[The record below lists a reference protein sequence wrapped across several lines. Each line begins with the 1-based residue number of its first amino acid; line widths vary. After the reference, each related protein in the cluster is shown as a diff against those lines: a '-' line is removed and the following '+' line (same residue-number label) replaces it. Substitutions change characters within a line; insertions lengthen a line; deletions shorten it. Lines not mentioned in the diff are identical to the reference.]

1 VPTRQLSTSQDW
13 PDIPYLDW
21 QETATTLQLWMQIIG
36 KIRLVQTPWTN
47 HSWHVP
53 LYLSARGLS
62 TSPIPHGGRHFELI
76 FDFIDHQ
83 LVIQT
88 SLGETGR
95 VALKPRSVAD
105 FYGAV
110 MGELQTLGLNV
121 RIRTTPCEVADA
133 IPFEQDTLHHH
144 YDPDAACRF
153 WRALLQADRV
163 FKQFRS
169 RFLGKCSPVH
179 FFWGSFD
186 LAVTR
191 FSGRVAP
198 VHPGGIPNLPDW
210 VTREAYS
217 HEVISA
223 GFWPGGGGVNAPAF
237 YCYAYPSPQGFA
249 TSSITPATAS
259 WNATLGEFLLPYQSV
274 QTAPSPDD
282 VLLSFL
288 QSTYEAAAQGL
299 SWERGQLE
307 RQPIRVVVEE
317 APSTA

>member
-1 VPTRQLSTSQDW
+1 MIVSQRSTGKDW

-21 QETATTLQLWMQIIG
+21 EETATTLQLWMQIIG

-47 HSWHVP
+47 HSWHAP
-53 LYLSARGLS
+53 LYLSTRGLT
-62 TSPIPHGGRHFELI
+62 TSPIPHGGRLFELF

-88 SLGETGR
+88 SLGER
-95 VALKPRSVAD
+95 RQVALKPRSVAD
-105 FYGAV
+105 FHGAV
-110 MGELQTLGLNV
+110 MGELHALELDV
-121 RIRTTPCEVADA
+121 AIRTTPCEIVDA
-133 IPFEQDTLHHH
+133 IPFERDTLHHH

-163 FKQFRS
+163 FKEFRS

-191 FSGRVAP
+191 FSGRLAP

-223 GFWPGGGGVNAPAF
+223 GFWPGGGGVEAPSF
-237 YCYAYPSPQGFA
+237 YSYAYPTPTGFA
-249 TSSITPATAS
+249 QSAITPTEAS
-259 WNATLGEFLLPYQSV
+259 WNAALGEFLLPYEAV
-274 QTAPSPDD
+274 RTASSPDD
-282 VLLSFL
+282 KLLSFL
-288 QSTYEAAAQGL
+288 QCTYAAAAQGL
-299 SWERGQLE
+299 NWDRDRLE
-307 RQPIRVVVEE
+307 RQPIS
-317 APSTA
+317 ASMDGS

>member
-1 VPTRQLSTSQDW
+1 MPTRQLSTSQDW

-47 HSWHVP
+47 HSWHAP
-53 LYLSARGLS
+53 LYLSTRGLT
-62 TSPIPHGGRHFELI
+62 TSPIHHGGRLFELI
-76 FDFIDHQ
+76 FDFIDHK

-88 SLGETGR
+88 SLGETRR
-95 VALKPRSVAD
+95 VTLEPRSVAE
-105 FYGAV
+105 FYGTV
-110 MGELQTLGLNV
+110 MAELHALGLDV
-121 RIRTTPCEVADA
+121 QIRTTPCEIADA
-133 IPFEQDTLHHH
+133 IPFEQDTLHYH

-163 FKQFRS
+163 FKDFRS
-169 RFLGKCSPVH
+169 RFMGKCSPVH

-191 FSGRVAP
+191 FSGQLAP

-223 GFWPGGGGVNAPAF
+223 GFWPGGGGVQEPSF
-237 YCYAYPSPQGFA
+237 YAYAYPTPPGFA
-249 TSSITPATAS
+249 ESTINPAEAS
-259 WNATLGEFLLPYQSV
+259 WKASLGELLLPYDAV
-274 QTAPSPDD
+274 RAAPSPDE

-299 SWERGQLE
+299 NWDRKQLE
-307 RQPIRVVVEE
+307 RYPTTVVVDG

>member
-1 VPTRQLSTSQDW
+1 
-13 PDIPYLDW
+13 
-21 QETATTLQLWMQIIG
+21 MQIIG

-47 HSWHVP
+47 HSWHGP
-53 LYLSARGLS
+53 LCLSARGLS
-62 TSPIPHGGRHFELI
+62 TSPIPHGGRHFEMI

-88 SLGETGR
+88 SLGEMGR

-110 MGELQTLGLNV
+110 MGELQALGLDV

-191 FSGRVAP
+191 FSGRIAP

-223 GFWPGGGGVNAPAF
+223 GFWPGGDRKD
-237 YCYAYPSPQGFA
+237 SP
-249 TSSITPATAS
+249 P
-259 WNATLGEFLLPYQSV
+259 
-274 QTAPSPDD
+274 APSH
-282 VLLSFL
+282 
-288 QSTYEAAAQGL
+288 
-299 SWERGQLE
+299 R
-307 RQPIRVVVEE
+307 RQPAGTPRWASSCSPMNPFKRPHHPMTCCSAFCR
-317 APSTA
+317 APTRLQHRACPGSGDNWSGNRSGSLWRKRHRQPDGFIMQLSRWNLGDQSLR

>member
-1 VPTRQLSTSQDW
+1 MIISQRSTGKDW
-13 PDIPYLDW
+13 PEIPYLDW
-21 QETATTLQLWMQIIG
+21 EETATTLQLWMQIIG

-47 HSWHVP
+47 HSWHAP
-53 LYLSARGLS
+53 LYLSTRGLT
-62 TSPIPHGGRHFELI
+62 TSPIPHGGRLFELT

-88 SLGETGR
+88 SLGER
-95 VALKPRSVAD
+95 RQVALQPRSVAE

-110 MGELQTLGLNV
+110 MAELHALGLDV
-121 RIRTTPCEVADA
+121 QIRTTPCEITDA

-163 FKQFRS
+163 FKDFRS

-191 FSGRVAP
+191 FSGQVAP
-198 VHPGGIPNLPDW
+198 VHPGGIPNLPDR

-223 GFWPGGGGVNAPAF
+223 GFWPGGGGVQEPSF
-237 YCYAYPSPQGFA
+237 YSYAYPTPPGFA
-249 TSSITPATAS
+249 ESSITPAEAS
-259 WNATLGEFLLPYQSV
+259 WKASLGEFLLPYEAV
-274 QTAPSPDD
+274 RAAPSPDE

-299 SWERGQLE
+299 NWERDQLE
-307 RQPIRVVVEE
+307 RQPIS
-317 APSTA
+317 A

>member
-1 VPTRQLSTSQDW
+1 MNAPQRSTSQDW
-13 PDIPYLDW
+13 PDIPYTEW
-21 QETATTLQLWMQIIG
+21 EATTTTLQLWMQIIG

-47 HSWHVP
+47 HSWHAP
-53 LYLSARGLS
+53 LYLSTRGLT
-62 TSPIPHGGRHFELI
+62 TSPIPHGGRLFELI

-88 SLGETGR
+88 SLGEKR
-95 VALKPRSVAD
+95 QVALEPRSVAD
-105 FYGAV
+105 FYRAV
-110 MGELQTLGLNV
+110 MAELHALGLDV
-121 RIRTTPCEVADA
+121 AIRTTPCEIVDP
-133 IPFEQDTLHHH
+133 IPFERDTLHHH
-144 YDPDAACRF
+144 YDADAACRF

-163 FKQFRS
+163 FKEFRS

-191 FSGRVAP
+191 FSGQLAP

-217 HEVISA
+217 HQVISA
-223 GFWPGGGGVNAPAF
+223 GFWPGGGGAQAASF
-237 YCYAYPSPQGFA
+237 YSYAYPTPPGFSESA
-249 TSSITPATAS
+249 ITPAEAS
-259 WNATLGEFLLPYQSV
+259 WTATLGEFLLPYEAV
-274 QTAPSPDD
+274 RAAPSPDE

-299 SWERGQLE
+299 NWDRDQLQ
-307 RQPIRVVVEE
+307 RQPISAWRDGNG
-317 APSTA
+317 SRC

>member
-1 VPTRQLSTSQDW
+1 MIISQRSTGKDW
-13 PDIPYLDW
+13 PDIPYPDW
-21 QETATTLQLWMQIIG
+21 EATATTLQLWMQIIG

-53 LYLSARGLS
+53 LYLSTRGLT
-62 TSPIPHGGRHFELI
+62 TSPIPHGGRLFELI

-88 SLGETGR
+88 SLGERRR
-95 VALKPRSVAD
+95 VALEPRSVAE

-110 MGELQTLGLNV
+110 MAELHALGFDV
-121 RIRTTPCEVADA
+121 EIRATPCEIADA
-133 IPFEQDTLHHH
+133 IPFEHDRQHHH
-144 YDPDAACRF
+144 YDSDAACRF

-163 FKQFRS
+163 FKDFRS

-191 FSGRVAP
+191 FSGQLAP

-217 HEVISA
+217 HQVISA
-223 GFWPGGGGVNAPAF
+223 GFWPGGGGVQVPSF
-237 YCYAYPSPQGFA
+237 YSYAYPTPSGFA
-249 TSSITPATAS
+249 ESAITPAEAS
-259 WNATLGEFLLPYQSV
+259 WNASLGEFLLPYEAV
-274 QTAPSPDD
+274 RAAPSPDE
-282 VLLSFL
+282 VLLNFL

-299 SWERGQLE
+299 NWDREQLE
-307 RQPIRVVVEE
+307 RQPIS
-317 APSTA
+317 A